1 MILSL
6 FKRTNFKELFAK
18 GALLLDVRN
27 VDETAKD
34 AVSGSVLIPLP
45 ELKNRIEELI
55 EIDKPFV
62 CVCVSGVRSGIA
74 KKVLQKAGIE
84 AYNGGSINKMRKYH
98 E

>member
-1 MILSL
+1 MISSL
-6 FKRTNFKELFAK
+6 FNRTNFKELFTK

-27 VDETAKD
+27 TYETAED

-55 EIDKPFV
+55 EIEKPFV
-62 CVCVSGVRSGIA
+62 CVYVSGVRSGIA

-84 AYNGGSINKMRKYH
+84 AYNGGSINKTRKYH